1 MPKKKKIFVP
11 DTNVLLHNFRALEL
25 FGNNELMIPLTVLE
39 ELDKFKKG
47 KDETNVNARSAIRLI
62 DKLREQGNLAKGV
75 KLDSGGFLRVISN
88 NNKEIK
94 KIMKRLDL
102 DESIPDN
109 KIIGVAVYLQEKYKD
124 KKVILVSQDINMRVK
139 ASVLGI
145 FVENFDREVDVDTE
159 DDEFYK
165 GYIKIE
171 VPKKEINQLYRTKK
185 LILRQKNL
193 ILYPHQFVILQAV
206 ENKSQSAIAK
216 VVDANKGIITL
227 LKSIGSVF
235 NIIPKNLE
243 QRMALSLL
251 LDSEVKVI
259 TFSGRAG
266 TGKTLLAL
274 AASLHLVLNVG
285 SYGKVIVTRPTVAF
299 GEDKIGFLPGEK
311 EKKLEPWMGPIFDNL
326 RYLFK
331 GRSINNSF
339 GRKMRFYPDAKT
351 ILSEGIL
358 ELESLAYMRGRSIFD
373 AVVIVDEAQNL
384 TPKKIKTIITRCGE
398 NSKFIFTGDP
408 WQIDDP
414 YLDRYNNGLTVL
426 IEKSKKVPFAGHM
439 FFTKTE
445 RSEVAE
451 MYAEIL

>member
-1 MPKKKKIFVP
+1 M
-11 DTNVLLHNFRALEL
+11 
-25 FGNNELMIPLTVLE
+25 
-39 ELDKFKKG
+39 
-47 KDETNVNARSAIRLI
+47 
-62 DKLREQGNLAKGV
+62 
-75 KLDSGGFLRVISN
+75 
-88 NNKEIK
+88 
-94 KIMKRLDL
+94 DL

-109 KIIGVAVYLQEKYKD
+109 KIIGVAVYLQGKYKD

-159 DDEFYK
+159 DDGFYK

-171 VPKKEINQLYRTKK
+171 VTGKEINQLCRTKK

-193 ILYPHQFVILQAV
+193 VLYPHQFVILQAV

-216 VVDANKGIITL
+216 VVDADKKMITL
-227 LKSIGSVF
+227 FRSPDAVF
-235 NIIPKNLE
+235 GVIPKNLE

-251 LDSEVKVI
+251 LDPEVKVI
-259 TFSGRAG
+259 TLAGVAG

-274 AASLHLVLNVG
+274 AASLHLVLNMG
-285 SYGKVIVTRPTVAF
+285 NYSKIIVTRPTVAF

-311 EKKLEPWMGPIFDNL
+311 EKKLEPWMGAIFDNL
-326 RYLFK
+326 RFLFK
-331 GRSINNSF
+331 KRSINNSSV
-339 GRKMRFYPDAKT
+339 RKMVFPDIKT

-373 AVVIVDEAQNL
+373 SIVIVDEAQNL
-384 TPKKIKTIITRCGE
+384 TPKKVKTIITRCGE

-414 YLDRYNNGLTVL
+414 YLDIYNNGLTVL
-426 IEKSKKVPFAGHM
+426 IEKSKKIDFAGHI
-439 FFTKTE
+439 FFSKSE
-445 RSEVAE
+445 RSEVAKT
-451 MYAEIL
+451 YAEIL